1 MLKGVKC
8 CYSWFWVKIG
18 LLARNSE
25 SEILDNAVMVWKE
38 SFFPA
43 EEVQALLQGYG
54 KKEEKENMSKNIFM
68 EAKQPG
74 CAGAI

>member
-1 MLKGVKC
+1 M
-8 CYSWFWVKIG
+8 KIG

>member
-1 MLKGVKC
+1 
-8 CYSWFWVKIG
+8 
-18 LLARNSE
+18 
-25 SEILDNAVMVWKE
+25 MVWKE